1 METRLKLTRIPRTV
15 GFCHSLR
22 HEVEDLEDAW
32 DFVKKEELESEDV
45 LENQKF
51 TNVSGTNEEKEM
63 KTQKIRKAM
72 DTFAKRRGTTRRR
85 ATAPS
90 SARSARA

>member
-32 DFVKKEELESEDV
+32 DFVKKEELESEDEDDDNTPERE
-45 LENQKF
+45 L
-51 TNVSGTNEEKEM
+51 VS
-63 KTQKIRKAM
+63 
-72 DTFAKRRGTTRRR
+72 
-85 ATAPS
+85 S
-90 SARSARA
+90 V